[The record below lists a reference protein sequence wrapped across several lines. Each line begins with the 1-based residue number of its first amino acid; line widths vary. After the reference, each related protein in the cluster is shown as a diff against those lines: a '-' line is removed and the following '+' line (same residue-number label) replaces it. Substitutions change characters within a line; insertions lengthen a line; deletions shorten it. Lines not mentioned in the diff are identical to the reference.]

1 MWLDLNPAC
10 IGKKVDMQILL
21 INPPNCGRS
30 IPEERYGITSVRQIF
45 RGEPLALEEL
55 AGNLPDHD
63 VRILDLK
70 AEPDGLDRA
79 LNAALP
85 DLVGLT
91 GVTCEANTVRHLAA
105 KVKAAGVRSVVVGGI
120 HASILPAFFNHEE
133 VDYICI
139 GLGKL
144 SFRELV
150 EALEQGRQPADIPG
164 IAKTSPGKQLQ
175 WLNRDYREA
184 DLVSHRPPAYQLVA
198 GYREHYRLER
208 LKVNMGFVASAA
220 GCPHR
225 CSFCCIKGQSGGRYL
240 TRPPEHVIRDIELL
254 ADIPVIRL
262 IDANTLGNLEQARE
276 LGEALRSAG
285 LNKQF
290 LADVRSDTVVNHP
303 ELFQL
308 WREAGL
314 RALIIGFE
322 ELDDRRLTAM
332 NKANRAAINRAAVG
346 ILQDLGITIVG
357 DFIVSP
363 GYQEEDFRR
372 LGDYLASSQIDLPII
387 TVLTPLP
394 GTDYHRHRQQEI
406 INHDLDYYTLTNA
419 VTPTKL
425 AEEEFY
431 RLYAELVRTSHQQAK
446 L

>member
-1 MWLDLNPAC
+1 
-10 IGKKVDMQILL
+10 MQILL

-55 AGNLPDHD
+55 AGNLTAHD

-79 LNAALP
+79 LNQGLP

-91 GVTCEANTVRHLAA
+91 GVTCEANTVRRLAGEF
-105 KVKAAGVRSVVVGGI
+105 KAAGVKNVVVGGI
-120 HASILPAFFNHEE
+120 HASNDPAFFNHEE
-133 VDYICI
+133 IDYICI

-164 IAKTSPGKQLQ
+164 IAKTSPGGQLQ
-175 WLNRDYREA
+175 WLERDYRED

-198 GYREHYRLER
+198 SYRDHYRLER
-208 LKVNMGFVASAA
+208 LKVTMGFVVSAA

-225 CSFCCIKGQSGGRYL
+225 CSFCCIKGQCGGRYL
-240 TRPPEHVIRDIELL
+240 TRPEQEVIRDIELL

-262 IDANTLGNLEQARE
+262 IDANTFGNPEQARR
-276 LGEALRSAG
+276 LGEAIRAAR

-303 ELFQL
+303 ELMQL

-314 RALIIGFE
+314 RAVIIGFE

-332 NKANRAAINRAAVG
+332 NKANRAAINREAVG
-346 ILQDLGITIVG
+346 VLQELGITIVG

-363 GYQEEDFRR
+363 GYHEEDFQR
-372 LGDYLASSQIDLPII
+372 LSDYLAASRIDLPII

-394 GTDYHRHRQQEI
+394 GTAYHRQQRNEI

-419 VTPTKL
+419 VTPTRL

-431 RLYAELVRTSHQQAK
+431 RLYAELVRNSHQQAK

>member
-1 MWLDLNPAC
+1 
-10 IGKKVDMQILL
+10 MQILL

-55 AGNLPDHD
+55 AGNLPDHE

-70 AEPDGLDRA
+70 AEPGGLSRA
-79 LNAALP
+79 LSEALP

-91 GVTCEANTVRHLAA
+91 GVTCEANTVRRLARE
-105 KVKAAGVRSVVVGGI
+105 VKAAGVKSVVVGGI
-120 HASILPAFFNHEE
+120 HASNDPAFFNHEE

-150 EALEQGRQPADIPG
+150 EALEQGRQPADLPG
-164 IAKTSPGKQLQ
+164 MAKTSPGNRLQ

-184 DLVSHRPPAYQLVA
+184 DLVSHHPPAYQLVA
-198 GYREHYRLER
+198 HYREHYRLER
-208 LKVNMGFVASAA
+208 LKVSMGFVASAA

-225 CSFCCIKGQSGGRYL
+225 CSFCCIKGQSDGRYL
-240 TRPPEHVIRDIELL
+240 TRPPDQVIRDIELL

-262 IDANTLGNLEQARE
+262 IDANTFGNLEQARQ
-276 LGEALRSAG
+276 LGEAIKAAG

-303 ELFQL
+303 ELMRL

-314 RALIIGFE
+314 RAVIIGFE
-322 ELDDRRLTAM
+322 ELDDQRLAAM
-332 NKANRAAINRAAVG
+332 NKANRADVNREAVG
-346 ILQDLGITIVG
+346 ILQEMGITIVG
-357 DFIVSP
+357 DFIVAPS
-363 GYQEEDFRR
+363 YEEEDFRR
-372 LGDYLASSQIDLPII
+372 LSDYLAASRIDLPII

-394 GTDYHRHRQQEI
+394 GTEYHRRQRQEI

-419 VTPTKL
+419 VTPTRL